1 MMRAEDMTSHKDSK
15 PHGPSRGGFTLIEL
29 LVVISIMA
37 LLISLLLPSLVGAR
51 RTGQRVACMG
61 NLKSQA
67 EGMRQYAMDSEDW
80 IIGAPAGS
88 GAYLIGES
96 AAYGPAVQRWDFMGP
111 MALMWRMGLTMGSR
125 GFAGDRDV
133 IKRFNQLRSNSAFLC
148 PGNKFLAFKYGGS
161 SGPDAGAGWMVSYNT
176 VRYQLYR
183 QENAPN
189 HEEKLPK
196 GWRPSISRIGVT
208 ANKVFCADGS
218 RFSTVTQ
225 VPDYDLG
232 VNAGFGGAFAD
243 AGAYSTWSRSWDRS
257 RAPGNGDTG
266 GIDARMYAFRHSTS
280 EPPVGATGNVY
291 KLNLA
296 FYDGHVESMGDLD
309 ASNPH
314 LWLPQGTILEPAATN
329 VWPDAVRHFGIPGR
343 LKIGN

>member
-1 MMRAEDMTSHKDSK
+1 MMRAEIMTSQKCSK
-15 PHGPSRGGFTLIEL
+15 PHGPSRDGFTLIEL

-61 NLKSQA
+61 NLKSLA

-88 GAYLIGES
+88 GAYLIGEP
-96 AAYGPAVQRWDFMGP
+96 AAFGPAVQRWDFMGP
-111 MALMWRMGLTMGSR
+111 MADMWRMGLTKASR
-125 GFAGDRDV
+125 GVAGDRDV
-133 IKRFNQLRSNSAFLC
+133 KKRFNQLRSNGAFLC

-161 SGPDAGAGWMVSYNT
+161 SGPDAGAGWMISYNT

-183 QENAPN
+183 QENAPAG
-189 HEEKLPK
+189 HEEKLPR
-196 GWRPSISRIGVT
+196 GWRPSIGRIGVPS
-208 ANKVFCADGS
+208 NKVFCADGS
-218 RFSTVTQ
+218 RYSTVTQ

-232 VNAGFGGAFAD
+232 VNAGFGGAFSD
-243 AGAYSTWSRSWDRS
+243 AGGYTTWSRSWDRS

-266 GIDARMYAFRHSTS
+266 GIDARMYAYRHSTS
-280 EPPVGATGNVY
+280 EPSVGAPGNAFR
-291 KLNLA
+291 LNLG

-314 LWLPQGTILEPAATN
+314 LWLPKDTILDTSE
-329 VWPDAVRHFGIPGR
+329 VWPDAMRHFGLSGNV
-343 LKIGN
+343 KIGS